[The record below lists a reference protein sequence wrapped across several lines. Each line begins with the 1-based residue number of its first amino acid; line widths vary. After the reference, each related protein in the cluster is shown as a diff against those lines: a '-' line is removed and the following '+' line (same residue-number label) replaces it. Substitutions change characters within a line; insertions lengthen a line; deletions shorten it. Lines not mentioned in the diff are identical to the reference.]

1 MKEYKAIFFDL
12 YGTLIN
18 IHTDETKARVW
29 RTLSRWFSDHG
40 AKYRPRELQE
50 KYREEIR
57 HDEGRILLGEE
68 GYYARTPAESGSKDR
83 PQVVYPEADLARVI
97 AALFRNKGV
106 EPGEA
111 LIAETASILR
121 REAMCHIRLYAG
133 VHALLK
139 GLKDAGKKVYLFSN
153 AQRLFTMNELENLG
167 LISAAA
173 GKFEAD
179 HSEAQ
184 EHPEDD
190 FEEVFEEAFGESESG
205 ESLAETVFEHSLT
218 ESSSEASL
226 AEAAFEDS
234 LTESGTPFA
243 EMVSG
248 DSLTEAAALNTSDGE
263 TSGEELP
270 GDVFSDEERPEDVF
284 GDEVR
289 SGEERTEEEPFG
301 ADWWGEGGIGEIP
314 EEAFAEEELFEEEG
328 GDTRL
333 LEDDFT
339 GEDFF
344 EEDTPNEEISEEESL
359 DDFLG
364 EGAEEILREAFE
376 SIFAMKE
383 AEKEELMAQE
393 ADLRKMFSEQGLF
406 TDFWEEAPE
415 AERAEN
421 ETPSAE
427 NEENDSYDGL
437 LSESLA
443 SEGSILEIAEKR
455 DYFDDIFISSD
466 YGVKKPDPLFWKAV
480 LGQLDL
486 DPSECLMV
494 GNDLRCDIESAQEAG
509 IDGFYMMSLLSP
521 DADKERVRSGEPL
534 PAKYVQIG
542 TNLETVRNR
551 ILSIEQE

>member
-57 HDEGRILLGEE
+57 HDEGRILLGEA
-68 GYYARTPAESGSKDR
+68 GYYARTSAESGSKDR

-167 LISAAA
+167 LIPAAA

-179 HSEAQ
+179 HSGVQ

-205 ESLAETVFEHSLT
+205 ESLAE
-218 ESSSEASL
+218 
-226 AEAAFEDS
+226 AAFEDS
-234 LTESGTPFA
+234 LTESSSGALFA
-243 EMVSG
+243 ESVSG
-248 DSLTEAAALNTSDGE
+248 DSLTETVSLNPSDE
-263 TSGEELP
+263 KSFGEEP
-270 GDVFSDEERPEDVF
+270 SGDTFSAEDRPEDVF

-289 SGEERTEEEPFG
+289 SEEEKTEEEPFG
-301 ADWWGEGGIGEIP
+301 TEWWGEGGTGEIP
-314 EEAFAEEELFEEEG
+314 DEAFAEEELFEEEG
-328 GDTRL
+328 GETRL

-344 EEDTPNEEISEEESL
+344 EGETPDEEISEEESL

-393 ADLRKMFSEQGLF
+393 ADLRKMFSDQGSF
-406 TDFWEEAPE
+406 ADFWEETAE

-421 ETPSAE
+421 ETPAAENETPAAE
-427 NEENDSYDGL
+427 NEEDDSDKGL
-437 LSESLA
+437 LSEPLPP
-443 SEGSILEIAEKR
+443 EGNILEIAEKR

-480 LGQLDL
+480 LGKLHL

-509 IDGFYMMSLLSP
+509 IDGFYVMSLLSP